1 MILKLKMY
9 KEEEMQYFT
18 EQAGSHQEVN
28 EKVKEKYGES
38 ARILTRRTV
47 RMGGF
52 LGLFSREGVELTGYI
67 SPDAGKKRL
76 SDLEAEKKKIL
87 STVKNDQT
95 LQKVLEEVQSLKETL
110 NRTPSGSQEKHQTIE
125 KIETLL
131 IENDFDRE
139 FIAGI
144 LDRIKKDLTLEDLDN
159 FSFVQDTVLVWIG
172 EGIGIFQ
179 GSPKLKPRIFILVGP
194 TGVGKTTTIAKLAAM
209 HGLGTNGEPAKN
221 VRMLTIDNYRI
232 GARKQIETYG
242 EIMGIP
248 VHCVETCQ
256 DLKKRIAL
264 FDDADLILID
274 TIGKSPREYMKL
286 AEMREILDACGE
298 TEETHLAISATTKT
312 SDIKE
317 ILQQFEPFKYRS
329 VILTKLDETMRLGN
343 ILSILAEK
351 RKPLSYITDGQMV
364 PQDIEKASVSRLL
377 TNLEGFKID
386 KTRLER
392 KFGNSP
398 AVVSGSTEREWN
410 RT

>member
-52 LGLFSREGVELTGYI
+52 LGLFSREGVEVTGYI

-76 SDLEAEKKKIL
+76 LDLEAEKKKIL

-172 EGIGIFQ
+172 ESIGIFQ
-179 GSPKLKPRIFILVGP
+179 GSPKIKPRIFILVGP

-298 TEETHLAISATTKT
+298 TAETHLAISATTKT